1 MEFYFT
7 KKKTT
12 KILILFL
19 FFTRTYLFIL
29 TLCIVTIILDS
40 KVHIFLVSIF
50 TIYFRTLINFQ
61 HLFVFIFEIF
71 YLFDLLVFW
80 YIPIQE
86 TEVSYLLLF
95 PLFLFLER
103 CLANKSL
110 KSSFNK
116 LLGVAFLWPN
126 PNLSLPPRPL
136 ILPPSSDI
144 ASNGILIPVEFKP
157 RASPKKCIQNR
168 RTHWAN
174 VSW

>member
-7 KKKTT
+7 KKKNNNN
-12 KILILFL
+12 IIFV
-19 FFTRTYLFIL
+19 FYTYLFVYSH
-29 TLCIVTIILDS
+29 TLYCYNNFGLQKSIYIW
-40 KVHIFLVSIF
+40 FLFLHFSYSF
-50 TIYFRTLINFQ
+50 NFQ
-61 HLFVFIFEIF
+61 HLFVFFFEKF
-71 YLFDLLVFW
+71 YFG
-80 YIPIQE
+80 IPIQE

-116 LLGVAFLWPN
+116 LLGVAFLWPK

>member
-12 KILILFL
+12 IILFL

-40 KVHIFLVSIF
+40 KSPYISGF
-50 TIYFRTLINFQ
+50 YFYILFSYSLNFQ
-61 HLFVFIFEIF
+61 HLFVFFFENF
-71 YLFDLLVFW
+71 LFDLFGIYLFKL
-80 YIPIQE
+80 
-86 TEVSYLLLF
+86 TEVSYLLLL

-116 LLGVAFLWPN
+116 LLGVAFLWPK

-136 ILPPSSDI
+136 ILPPSSDT
-144 ASNGILIPVEFKP
+144 ASNGIFIPVECNP
-157 RASPKKCIQNR
+157 RASPKKMY
-168 RTHWAN
+168 
-174 VSW
+174 SK